1 MKKNILVILFLML
14 IPVGL
19 SFPGDDIDIYGDY
32 LLASME
38 KTISL
43 DLEGA
48 KLVDVLKLF
57 STQTGLNFVA
67 AEEARDKLITLYMQD
82 TPLKEAMDIIFEI
95 NNLTYDYRPAAN
107 IFVVKEP
114 GNPDIE
120 TKIYHLKNARV
131 TNSPIKSKGG
141 EGMVIKDVVANMM
154 SSNGKLMEDPVTNSL
169 VIRDVS
175 SQFSQI
181 EELINALDVSCPK
194 VMIEVEIL
202 DVSRRFV
209 DELGMSN
216 ASSGLSGTISDIF
229 TKFYLNQGHIL
240 PPFRTAAIDFSSYTA
255 ALKLLHTEATTKIL
269 ARPKILTLSGEAA
282 EIGITTDEVV
292 GTIRDTETVEGGGAT
307 TSTVTADRAETGV
320 SLKVTPIVNLETKE
334 ITISLEPSIK
344 TAKASSFSDELG
356 NEFNNIEEAS
366 TKSLVKLKSGQTL
379 LIGGLIKHQETD
391 SRAKIPFF
399 SQIPFLGA
407 FFRGKDSMDDDRELL
422 IFLTPHI
429 AEEGTVLAKRE
440 MRLRREQINPF
451 RRRTIGITL
460 DKFSQ

>member
-1 MKKNILVILFLML
+1 MKKSILIILFLML
-14 IPVGL
+14 IPLGL
-19 SFPGDDIDIYGDY
+19 GFSEDDIDVYGDY

-48 KLVDVLKLF
+48 KLLDVLKLF
-57 STQTGLNFVA
+57 SAQTGLNFVA
-67 AEEARDKLITLYMQD
+67 VEEVRDKPVTLYMQD

-95 NNLTYDYRPAAN
+95 NNLAYDYRPAAN
-107 IFVVKEP
+107 IFVVKKTGKP
-114 GNPDIE
+114 KLE
-120 TKIYHLKNARV
+120 TKIFHLKNARV
-131 TNSPIKSKGG
+131 TNSPIKSEGK
-141 EGMVIKDVVANMM
+141 EGMVIKDIVGDIM
-154 SSNGKLMEDPVTNSL
+154 SSSGKLMEDPVTNSL
-169 VIRDVS
+169 VIRDIS
-175 SQFSQI
+175 SQFARI
-181 EELINALDVSCPK
+181 EEVISALDVSCPK

-202 DVSRRFV
+202 DVSRGFV
-209 DELGMSN
+209 DELGMASASN
-216 ASSGLSGTISDIF
+216 GLSGTISDIF
-229 TKFYLNQGHIL
+229 SKFYFNQGHIL
-240 PPFRTAAIDFSSYTA
+240 PPFRTASINFSSYEPI
-255 ALKLLHTEATTKIL
+255 LKLLHTESSTKIL
-269 ARPKILTLSGEAA
+269 ARPKILTLSGETA
-282 EIGITTDEVV
+282 EIGITTDEVI
-292 GTIRDTETVEGGGAT
+292 GTIRDTETIEGGTT
-307 TSTVTADRAETGV
+307 TSTITAERADTGV
-320 SLKVTPIVNLETKE
+320 DLKVTPIVNLETKE

-407 FFRGKDSMDDDRELL
+407 FFRNKSNTKDDRELL

-429 AEEGTVLAKRE
+429 VEEGALLAKME
-440 MRLRREQINPF
+440 TRLGREQINPF